1 MRPPRDGLHLSP
13 SEPGRLA
20 TLLRSPRAPIA
31 AIIPVALLATGVLLA
46 ACPAETPTP
55 ATGGTTSS
63 SGTGK
68 TSGASMSSNM
78 SSTGNASSGSA
89 PTGGSTGSRMPT
101 AEVKVAFIGD
111 SGNGS
116 AFGKVLDL
124 VKAEQVDGV
133 VHNGDFDYGL
143 DPDGFFATVDGKL
156 GASFPYFASV
166 GNHDAPAWDSYAPY
180 VTAHAQAAGVAFDDA
195 NLLDEKFAFMW
206 KGIHF
211 VFVGQNGKNAEFT
224 QFIDDQFQGSSE
236 SAWRVC
242 GWHKNQKAMQIGG
255 KGDEMG
261 WGVYESCRAK
271 GAIVTTGHEHS
282 YERTKTLTNMTD
294 QIVDPACSDPNKVCV
309 APGKTFAVV
318 SGLGGVGI
326 RDQERCLPTT
336 PPYGC
341 KGEWASIYASDQNA
355 TYGALFIVFNDGG
368 DPSKAR
374 AYFKNVDGAVIDQF
388 EITRSP

>member
-1 MRPPRDGLHLSP
+1 MTRVSLS
-13 SEPGRLA
+13 S
-20 TLLRSPRAPIA
+20 LLRSPRVPLAAVLPIA
-31 AIIPVALLATGVLLA
+31 LVGTGVMLA
-46 ACPAETPTP
+46 ACPSDTPAP

-63 SGTGK
+63 SGAGK
-68 TSGASMSSNM
+68 TSSGSTM
-78 SSTGNASSGSA
+78 SSTGSRASTTTNTSGS
-89 PTGGSTGSRMPT
+89 TTGSGMPV

-116 AFGKVLDL
+116 AFKSVLDL

-156 GASFPYFASV
+156 GGSFPYFASV
-166 GNHDAPAWDSYAPY
+166 GNHDAPAWDAYAPY
-180 VTAHAQAAGVAFDDA
+180 VTAHAEAAGVTFDDP
-195 NLLDEKFAFMW
+195 NLLDEKFAFLW

-211 VFVGQNGKNAEFT
+211 VFVGQNGSNDVFA
-224 QFIDDQFQGSSE
+224 QFIDSQFAGASE
-236 SAWRVC
+236 PAWRVC

-261 WGVYESCRAK
+261 WGVYETCRAK
-271 GAIVTTGHEHS
+271 GAIITTGHEHS
-282 YERTKTLTNMTD
+282 YERTKTLTSMMD
-294 QIVDPACSDPNKVCV
+294 QTVDPDCSDPNALCL

-326 RDQERCLPTT
+326 RNQERCTPFS

-341 KGEWASIYASDQNA
+341 KGEWASIYASDQGA
-355 TYGALFIVFNDGG
+355 TYGALFVVFNDGG
-368 DPSKAR
+368 DPTKAR
-374 AYFKNVDGAVIDQF
+374 AYFKNVDGAVIDSF
-388 EITRSP
+388 TITRTL

>member
-1 MRPPRDGLHLSP
+1 MRPPRDGLRSSP
-13 SEPGRLA
+13 GGFTA
-20 TLLRSPRAPIA
+20 LLRSPRAPVA
-31 AIIPVALLATGVLLA
+31 AVVPAALVATGVLLA

-63 SGTGK
+63 SATK
-68 TSGASMSSNM
+68 TSSGSMSSGM
-78 SSTGNASSGSA
+78 SSTGANASTSSGNASTGASSGSSMQA
-89 PTGGSTGSRMPT
+89 

-195 NLLDEKFAFMW
+195 DLLDEKFAFTW

-224 QFIDDQFQGSSE
+224 QFIDDQFQGPSE

-282 YERTKTLTNMTD
+282 YERTKTLINMTD
-294 QIVDPACSDPNKVCV
+294 QVVDPTCNGVGTACL

-326 RDQERCLPTT
+326 RDQERCLPITA
-336 PPYGC
+336 PYGC
-341 KGEWASIYASDQNA
+341 KGEWASIYASDQGA

-374 AYFKNVDGAVIDQF
+374 GYFKNVDGDVIDSF
-388 EITRSP
+388 DITRSP

>member
-1 MRPPRDGLHLSP
+1 MHTRRT
-13 SEPGRLA
+13 LA
-20 TLLRSPRAPIA
+20 TLLRSPRASVATLSPL
-31 AIIPVALLATGVLLA
+31 ALLAAGVVLA
-46 ACPAETPTP
+46 ACPADDVMT
-55 ATGGTTSS
+55 TGTGTTSS
-63 SGTGK
+63 GAGKSSTAGSTSSGGGGTTA
-68 TSGASMSSNM
+68 TSG
-78 SSTGNASSGSA
+78 STS
-89 PTGGSTGSRMPT
+89 PTSGSTGTGSGVS
-101 AEVKVAFIGD
+101 EVKVAFIGD

-133 VHNGDFDYGL
+133 IHNGDFDYGL

-166 GNHDAPAWDSYAPY
+166 GNHDAPAWDTYAPY
-180 VTAHAQAAGVAFDDA
+180 VTAHAQAAGVTFDDP
-195 NLLDEKFAFMW
+195 NLLDQKFAFTW
-206 KGIHF
+206 KGVHI
-211 VFVGQNGKNAEFT
+211 VFVGENGNNADFAA
-224 QFIDDQFQGSSE
+224 FIDEQFVGPSE
-236 SAWRVC
+236 PAWRVC

-261 WGVYESCRAK
+261 WGVYEACRAK

-282 YERTKTLTNMTD
+282 YERTKTLINMTD
-294 QIVDPACSDPNKVCV
+294 QVVDPTCNDVDTACL

-326 RDQERCLPTT
+326 RDQERCLPTA

-341 KGEWASIYASDQNA
+341 KGEWASIYASDQGA

-374 AYFKNVDGAVIDQF
+374 GYFKNVDGAVIDSF
-388 EITRSP
+388 DVTRSP